1 MRGTLVAVAA
11 PRREGAGGRGATDG
25 GAAQAADHGPVYAPP
40 ARGFDMSVLDKTAPG
55 RHGSMHAMS
64 IDMNAARDFMAT
76 HARILDRRRFELL
89 DGGTDTAGALAALDG
104 YRNPDGGYGWGLEG
118 DLRSPESQPA
128 AALHAFEVF
137 AEAGPAPQ
145 AAALCRWL
153 DEVTLP
159 DGGLPMALPV
169 AITAGSGPWWAG
181 ADPGASSLQITSV
194 VAARAWRA
202 AGRDP
207 AIADHPWLGRA
218 TDYTLAA
225 IERLESSP
233 GGYVLAFC
241 IQFLDAV
248 HAERPE
254 AQGLL
259 ERMFAF
265 VPADGH
271 VPVHGGEEDETLRP
285 LDLAPDPDGAARRL
299 LEAAVIDADLER
311 LAAGQQEDGGWTV
324 DFVSRSP
331 AGKLDWRGYATVDAV
346 DVLTRNGRS

>member
-1 MRGTLVAVAA
+1 MQ
-11 PRREGAGGRGATDG
+11 P
-25 GAAQAADHGPVYAPP
+25 
-40 ARGFDMSVLDKTAPG
+40 
-55 RHGSMHAMS
+55 MS
-64 IDMNAARDFMAT
+64 IDMDAARDFMAT
-76 HARILDRRRFELL
+76 HARTLDRRRFELL
-89 DGGTDTAGALAALDG
+89 DGGTDPAGALAALDG

-137 AEAGPAPQ
+137 AETGPAPQ
-145 AAALCRWL
+145 AATLCHWL
-153 DEVTLP
+153 DGVSLP
-159 DGGLPMALPV
+159 DGGLPLALPV

-181 ADPGASSLQITSV
+181 ADPTASSLQITSV
-194 VAARAWRA
+194 VAARAHRA
-202 AGRDP
+202 AEGDP
-207 AIADHPWLGRA
+207 AIANHPWLARA
-218 TDYTLAA
+218 TDYTLAE
-225 IERLESSP
+225 IESLERSP

-254 AQGLL
+254 AAALL
-259 ERMFAF
+259 ERVFAF

-271 VPVHGGEEDETLRP
+271 VPVHGGEEAETLRP

-299 LEAAVIDADLER
+299 LDPAVVEADLER
-311 LAAGQQEDGGWTV
+311 LASGQQEDGGWTV

-331 AGKLDWRGYATVDAV
+331 AGRLDWRGYATVAAV